1 MDDRTKYLTAIQEQ
15 VIAIR
20 RLARAKREPVKA
32 AYFHIV
38 AADLEQRIREEDV
51 ALCSPE

>member
-1 MDDRTKYLTAIQEQ
+1 MDDRTKYLIAIQEQ

-20 RLARAKREPVKA
+20 QLAREEREPVKA
-32 AYFHIV
+32 AYFYIV
-38 AADLEQRIREEDV
+38 AADLEQRVREEDM